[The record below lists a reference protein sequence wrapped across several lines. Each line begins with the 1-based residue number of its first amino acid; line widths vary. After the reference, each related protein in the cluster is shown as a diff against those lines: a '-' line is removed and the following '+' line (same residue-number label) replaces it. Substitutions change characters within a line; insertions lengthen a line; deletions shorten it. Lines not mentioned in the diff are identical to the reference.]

1 MIIGLT
7 GVMFV
12 VLKVTVPDKNNIF
25 YYTFLCIE
33 LQNKIL
39 NIICSCFFL
48 SGKYL

>member
-12 VLKVTVPDKNNIF
+12 VLKVTLPDKNIF
-25 YYTFLCIE
+25 YYMFLCIE